1 MRLPLCKKSKLK
13 TAFFFHLNLVIFPI
27 IFDYH
32 IEDEYIK
39 PTLSINN
46 NMEHQFDH
54 S

>member
-1 MRLPLCKKSKLK
+1 MQKSKLK
-13 TAFFFHLNLVIFPI
+13 TGFFFHLNLVIFYI
-27 IFDYH
+27 IFGYD

-39 PTLSINN
+39 PTFSINN